1 MPFDFDT
8 MLDRAGRDATS
19 VDALGKVEG
28 FAPDAPPPGVK
39 PIPMWIADMNFPTA
53 PSVTRAIIERAEHP
67 AFGYFW
73 PQQAYYDAIS
83 WWWETRHGASG
94 IGEECID
101 YHNGVLGGLASI
113 LYAFTEPGER
123 ILVHSPTYIGFT
135 NTAKLCQRVL
145 EHSPLVRDEAG
156 VWRMDFDDME
166 RRIVDGGIRVAIMCS
181 PHNPCGR
188 LWERAELE
196 RAAELFEAHGVLVI
210 ADEIWADFAL
220 RSEPFIP
227 YHAICDEARAH
238 SITLSAPSKTF
249 NLAGLQG
256 SYSFTFNEQ
265 LREKLYAQSASSHY
279 NDINVLSMHA
289 LLGAYTPEGAS
300 WVDELQRTLARNVDT
315 LCDFVDATPGLE
327 AYRPEATYM
336 VFIDCTDWCAAHAC
350 TIDELEKHL
359 WDAGV
364 AIQDG
369 RMFGGPCHLR
379 ANVALPLAK
388 VEEAIERMIGIL
400 G

>member
-8 MLDRAGRDATS
+8 MLDRVGRDATA
-19 VDALGKVEG
+19 VDALGKLEG
-28 FAPDAPPPGVK
+28 FAPDPPAAGVE

-53 PSVTRAIIERAEHP
+53 PSVIQAITERAQHP
-67 AFGYFW
+67 AFGYFR
-73 PQQAYYDAIS
+73 PKQAYYDAIS
-83 WWWETRHGASG
+83 WWWETRHGTPG
-94 IGEECID
+94 IAKEHIG
-101 YHNGVLGGLASI
+101 YHNGVLGGLASV
-113 LYAFTEPGER
+113 LYAFTEPNER
-123 ILVHSPTYIGFT
+123 VLVHSPTYIGFT
-135 NTAKLCQRVL
+135 NTARLCKRTL
-145 EHSPLVRDEAG
+145 ESSPLVRDSAG

-166 RRIVDGGIRVAIMCS
+166 RRIVEHGIRVAIFCS

-188 LWERAELE
+188 AWERGEIE
-196 RAAELFEAHGVLVI
+196 RAAELFAAHNVLVI

-220 RSEPFIP
+220 RDAPFIP
-227 YHAICDEARAH
+227 YHTISEAARVG

-256 SYSFTFNEQ
+256 SYSFTFEEQ
-265 LREKLYAQSASSHY
+265 LRTRLAQQSVSSHY

-289 LLGAYTPEGAS
+289 LLGAYTTEGAA
-300 WVDELQRTLARNVDT
+300 WVDELQKVLVRNVDA
-315 LCDFVDATPGLE
+315 LCDFVDAADGLE

-336 VFIDCTDWCAAHAC
+336 VFIDCTQWCATQGVA
-350 TIDELEKHL
+350 IGDLEKRL

-379 ANVALPLAK
+379 ANVALPYAK
-388 VEEAIERMIGIL
+388 VQEAIERMERIFA
-400 G
+400 